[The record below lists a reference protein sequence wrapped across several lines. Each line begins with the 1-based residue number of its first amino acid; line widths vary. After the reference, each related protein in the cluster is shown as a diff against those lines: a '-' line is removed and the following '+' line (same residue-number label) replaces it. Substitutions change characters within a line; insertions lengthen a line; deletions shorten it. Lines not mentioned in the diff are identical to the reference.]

1 MRCRMS
7 KLSVMFLA
15 AFTAMIMLSGPVQSQ
30 TSSPPIE
37 EGAKVTLEMTITV
50 PNDHLVIPPHTS
62 EYTHGA
68 KQLIPG
74 LEQALVG
81 LHVGEKKRVELD
93 ADHAF
98 GQYDA
103 TKKTTI
109 PRAQLPQT
117 ITAGEITTT
126 PEGRPFTVLSLADDS
141 AVIDFNHPLAGKQ
154 IVLDVVVLK
163 VKPRA

>member
-1 MRCRMS
+1 MS
-7 KLSVMFLA
+7 RSYVMCLAAAFSACMMLSVPLQA
-15 AFTAMIMLSGPVQSQ
+15 Q
-30 TSSPPIE
+30 TSPPPIE
-37 EGAKVTLEMTITV
+37 DGSKVTLQMTITV
-50 PNDHLVIPPHTS
+50 PNDHLTIPPHTS

-81 LHVGEKKRVELD
+81 LHAGEKKRVELD

-103 TKKTTI
+103 SKKTTI

>member
-1 MRCRMS
+1 MS
-7 KLSVMFLA
+7 RLSAMFLA
-15 AFTAMIMLSGPVQSQ
+15 ALMAMIVLGGPLQAQ
-30 TSSPPIE
+30 MGSPSIE
-37 EGAKVTLEMTITV
+37 EGTTVTLEMTISV
-50 PNDHLVIPPHTS
+50 PNDHLIIPPHTS

-81 LHVGEKKRVELD
+81 LHAGEKKRVELD

-126 PEGRPFTVLSLADDS
+126 PEGRPFTVVSLADDS

-154 IVLDVVVLK
+154 IVLDIVVLK

>member
-1 MRCRMS
+1 MS
-7 KLSVMFLA
+7 HVLLACLTVLWGTILLS
-15 AFTAMIMLSGPVQSQ
+15 SPVQAQ
-30 TSSPPIE
+30 SSPPSIE
-37 EGAKVTLEMTITV
+37 EGSKVTLQMTISL
-50 PNDHLVIPPHTS
+50 PDEHLVIPPHMS

-81 LHVGEKKRVELD
+81 LHAGDKKRVELD

-98 GQYDA
+98 GPYDA
-103 TKKTTI
+103 SKKTTI
-109 PRAQLPQT
+109 PRTQLPQT
-117 ITAGEITTT
+117 ITTGEIATT
-126 PEGRPFTVLSLADDS
+126 PEGRPFTVVSLADDS

-154 IVLDVVVLK
+154 IVLDVVVLN

>member
-1 MRCRMS
+1 MTRVSLAGLMILCVMVL
-7 KLSVMFLA
+7 LSRPLHA
-15 AFTAMIMLSGPVQSQ
+15 QTGTPSIQGGSQ
-30 TSSPPIE
+30 
-37 EGAKVTLEMTITV
+37 VTLQMTITL
-50 PNDHLVIPPHTS
+50 PNDHVMIPPHTS

-68 KQLIPG
+68 KQLLPG

-81 LHVGEKKRVELD
+81 LHSGDTKRVELD

-103 TKKTTI
+103 GKKMTV

-117 ITAGEITTT
+117 IARGDMATTA
-126 PEGRPFTVLSLADDS
+126 EGRPFTVVSLSDES
-141 AVIDFNHPLAGKQ
+141 AVVDFNHPLAGKH
-154 IVLDVVVLK
+154 IVLDIVVLN

>member
-1 MRCRMS
+1 M
-7 KLSVMFLA
+7 VFL
-15 AFTAMIMLSGPVQSQ
+15 TVLWAMGVLSGPLQAQVS
-30 TSSPPIE
+30 TPSIE
-37 EGAKVTLEMTITV
+37 EGAKVILEMTISV
-50 PNDHLVIPPHTS
+50 PNDHLIIPAHTS

-81 LHVGEKKRVELD
+81 LHAGEKKRVELD
-93 ADHAF
+93 PDHAF
-98 GQYDA
+98 GQYD
-103 TKKTTI
+103 TSKKTTV

-117 ITAGEITTT
+117 VTAGDIATT
-126 PEGRPFTVLSLADDS
+126 PEGRPFTVVSLADDS

>member
-1 MRCRMS
+1 MS
-7 KLSVMFLA
+7 KLSVLSVAALA
-15 AFTAMIMLSGPVQSQ
+15 ATLMVSGPIQAQ

-37 EGAKVTLEMTITV
+37 EGAKVTLEMTISV
-50 PNDHLVIPPHTS
+50 PNDHLIIPPHTS

-68 KQLIPG
+68 KELIPG

-103 TKKTTI
+103 SKKTTS

-117 ITAGEITTT
+117 LTAGEITTT
-126 PEGRPFTVLSLADDS
+126 PEGRPFTVVSLADDS

>member
-1 MRCRMS
+1 MTRVSLAGLMILCVMVL
-7 KLSVMFLA
+7 LSRPLHA
-15 AFTAMIMLSGPVQSQ
+15 QTGTPSIQEGSQ
-30 TSSPPIE
+30 
-37 EGAKVTLEMTITV
+37 VTLQMTITL
-50 PNDHLVIPPHTS
+50 PNDHVMIPPHTS

-68 KQLIPG
+68 KQLLPG

-81 LHVGEKKRVELD
+81 LHSGDTKRVELD

-103 TKKTTI
+103 GKKMTV

-117 ITAGEITTT
+117 IARGDMATTA
-126 PEGRPFTVLSLADDS
+126 EGRPFTVVSLSDES
-141 AVIDFNHPLAGKQ
+141 AVVDFNHPLAGKH
-154 IVLDVVVLK
+154 IVLDIVVLN

>member
-1 MRCRMS
+1 MS
-7 KLSVMFLA
+7 KVSILCLTAFWVMIVLTGSLQA
-15 AFTAMIMLSGPVQSQ
+15 QM
-30 TSSPPIE
+30 SSPSIE
-37 EGAKVTLEMTITV
+37 EGSKVILEMTISV
-50 PNDHLVIPPHTS
+50 PNEHLVIPPHTS

-74 LEQALVG
+74 LEQALAG
-81 LHVGEKKRVELD
+81 LHAGEKKRVELD
-93 ADHAF
+93 PDHAF

-103 TKKTTI
+103 SKKTTI
-109 PRAQLPQT
+109 PRGQLPQT
-117 ITAGEITTT
+117 ITAGEISTT
-126 PEGRPFTVLSLADDS
+126 PEGRPFTVISLADDS

>member
-1 MRCRMS
+1 MPCRS
-7 KLSVMFLA
+7 LTLLSAVMISLA
-15 AFTAMIMLSGPVQSQ
+15 LNGPLYAQNTQ
-30 TSSPPIE
+30 TSAPAIQ
-37 EGAKVTLEMTITV
+37 EGSKVILEMTISV
-50 PNDHLVIPPHTS
+50 PDDHFTMPPHTS
-62 EYTHGA
+62 EYIHGA

-81 LHVGEKKRVELD
+81 LHAGERKHVELD

-98 GQYDA
+98 GPYDA
-103 TKKTTI
+103 SKKATI
-109 PRAQLPQT
+109 PRTQLPQS

-126 PEGRPFTVLSLADDS
+126 PEGRPFTVISLADDS

-154 IVLDVVVLK
+154 IVLDVVVLN

>member
-62 EYTHGA
+62 EYMHGA

>member
-1 MRCRMS
+1 MLCRS
-7 KLSVMFLA
+7 
-15 AFTAMIMLSGPVQSQ
+15 FTLLTTFVLIVALNGPLHAQMSGPS
-30 TSSPPIE
+30 IE
-37 EGAKVTLEMTITV
+37 EGSKVILEMTISV
-50 PNDHLVIPPHTS
+50 PDDHFTIPAHTS
-62 EYTHGA
+62 EYVHGA

-81 LHVGEKKRVELD
+81 LHAGEKKRVELD
-93 ADHAF
+93 SDHAF
-98 GQYDA
+98 GPYDES
-103 TKKTTI
+103 KKTTI
-109 PRAQLPQT
+109 PRAQLPKN

>member
-1 MRCRMS
+1 MS
-7 KLSVMFLA
+7 KKLPVMFFAALA
-15 AFTAMIMLSGPVQSQ
+15 AMILLQ
-30 TSSPPIE
+30 TRASATGSPSIE
-37 EGAKVTLEMTITV
+37 EGAKVTLQMTISV
-50 PNDHLVIPPHTS
+50 PNDHLIIPPHTS

-81 LHVGEKKRVELD
+81 LHAGEKKHVELD

-103 TKKTTI
+103 SKKSTI

-126 PEGRPFTVLSLADDS
+126 PEGRPFTVVSLAEDS

-163 VKPRA
+163 VKPRT

>member
-1 MRCRMS
+1 MS
-7 KLSVMFLA
+7 KLSVLSVAALA
-15 AFTAMIMLSGPVQSQ
+15 ATMMVSGPIQAQ

-37 EGAKVTLEMTITV
+37 EGAKVTLEMTISV
-50 PNDHLVIPPHTS
+50 PNDHLIIPPHTS

-103 TKKTTI
+103 SKKATI

-126 PEGRPFTVLSLADDS
+126 PEGRPFTVVSLADDS

>member
-1 MRCRMS
+1 MTRVSLAGLLILCAIVL
-7 KLSVMFLA
+7 LSRPLHA
-15 AFTAMIMLSGPVQSQ
+15 Q
-30 TSSPPIE
+30 TGSPTIE
-37 EGAKVTLEMTITV
+37 DGSKVTLQMTITL
-50 PNDHLVIPPHTS
+50 PNDHVMIPPHTS

-68 KQLIPG
+68 KQLLPG

-81 LHVGEKKRVELD
+81 LHSGDTKRVELD

-103 TKKTTI
+103 GKKMTV

-117 ITAGEITTT
+117 IARGDMATTA
-126 PEGRPFTVLSLADDS
+126 EGRPFTVVSLSDES
-141 AVIDFNHPLAGKQ
+141 AVVDFNHPLAGKH
-154 IVLDVVVLK
+154 IVLDIVVLN